1 MSASIKNW
9 YPMYVRDYAGD
20 TRHLNVSQHGAY
32 RLLLDH
38 QWMHGSVPGCPEQLA
53 LICCCSL
60 QMWLEELAPV
70 VMKFYHPCPEG
81 WFQKRMEEVRERALS
96 VVAERAAAGA
106 EGAKRRWGSR
116 PAKPR
121 KARKSVDSKPMAHLS
136 EHAEN
141 APSAQSE
148 LQLEEACNAPDD
160 AEKPADGCAF
170 QDIAEPSWQTHA
182 PSPSP
187 KDSDTSYL
195 PTERKTGSLWKEGLA
210 RLKALVG
217 RSDRR
222 CRELIGRWR
231 KALREDDGTLLAII
245 DDAGRQAVAE
255 PVSWIEAQI
264 ACRKK
269 PRASP
274 IPPKAKA
281 AWWRKRAK
289 MTPPADVLEAFRDAI
304 GEPLARAWLSD
315 AAVKPGDGG
324 GQLIVGSRFKADYIR
339 ENFGLQLGH
348 AARSCG
354 LERAPAITPLD
365 RQRARELEAA

>member
-1 MSASIKNW
+1 MSASIKAW
-9 YPMYVRDYAGD
+9 YPRYVADFAVD
-20 TRHLNVSQHGAY
+20 TGHLDTLQIGAY
-32 RLLLDH
+32 NLLLDH
-38 QWMHGSVPGCPEQLA
+38 SWATGPLPDCPKQLA
-53 LICCCSL
+53 NIAKSPLNV
-60 QMWLEELAPV
+60 WLELIAPV
-70 VMKFYHPCPEG
+70 VMKFWTLGPNG
-81 WFQKRMEEVRERALS
+81 WFQKRLELEREKARAVL
-96 VVAERAAAGA
+96 AERVAAGI
-106 EGAKRRWGSR
+106 EGAKKRWGNR

-136 EHAEN
+136 TDAEN
-141 APSAQSE
+141 APPAQSE
-148 LQLEEACNAPDD
+148 LQLGEAFSAPDD
-160 AEKPADGCAF
+160 VEKPADDCAF
-170 QDIAEPSWQTHA
+170 QAVAEPSWQTHA

-195 PTERKTGSLWKEGLA
+195 PTERKTGNLWKEGLA
-210 RLKALVG
+210 RLKAMVG

-231 KALREDDGTLLAII
+231 KALREDDETLVGII
-245 DDAGRQAVAE
+245 DDASRQEVAE